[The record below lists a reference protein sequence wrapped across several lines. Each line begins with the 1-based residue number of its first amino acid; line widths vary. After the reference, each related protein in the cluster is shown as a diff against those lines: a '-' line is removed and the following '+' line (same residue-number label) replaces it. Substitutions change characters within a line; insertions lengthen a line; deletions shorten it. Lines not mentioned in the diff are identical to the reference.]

1 MRTRRLLLSAGI
13 CYAIAS
19 IILAVGLGELAFHPM
34 RVPLDARSSAEAIAT
49 RFGGVLED
57 ASATASDGAQLQA
70 WYARP
75 AKSNGN
81 AVILIHSI
89 GDNRQGMMGFAEL
102 FLSQGYAVLVPDSR
116 AQGNS
121 GGGFPTY
128 GVEESKDVRYW
139 FDWLE
144 TRQHPHCTF
153 GMGESMGAAIVL
165 QAVKTTPFCAVVAE
179 SPFASFRQISY
190 IRVGQ
195 IFRSSEWPGQYA
207 LRPSVELAFVYARL
221 TRGVK
226 LTTASPEQSVVGSK
240 VPILLIVMHTSPAFK
255 EAATIMG
262 QKLTHALYMRETGN
276 ILTTSHRFL
285 SSCYQPQREGTETLT
300 SYFHSLL
307 PNVVVGVRTNIKS
320 YGTRFKYIFGYKEE
334 GDFLVYCAQ
343 FGQGLILWGI
353 VCGANMETPEVE
365 PLKSAPWK
373 TGACGAGANKP
384 PT

>member
-1 MRTRRLLLSAGI
+1 LRIRRLLLRVGI
-13 CYAIAS
+13 YYVIVTLTLAI
-19 IILAVGLGELAFHPM
+19 VLGEMAFHPE
-34 RVPLDARSSAEAIAT
+34 RVPLDERMSAAALAT
-49 RFGGVLED
+49 KFGAVLED
-57 ASATASDGAQLQA
+57 ASVTASDGALLQA

-81 AVILIHSI
+81 AVILIHGI

-116 AQGNS
+116 AQGTS

-128 GVEESKDVRYW
+128 GVEESKDIRDW
-139 FDWLE
+139 FNWLE
-144 TRQHPHCTF
+144 TRQHTNCVF

-195 IFRSSEWPGQYA
+195 IFRSGEWLGQYA

-240 VPILLIVMHTSPAFK
+240 VPILLIHGLADDNIPPHQSEMIRARNPADITLWEVPDAGHCGAVSVGAEEFDSRVLGWFASHSSSPAPV
-255 EAATIMG
+255 
-262 QKLTHALYMRETGN
+262 
-276 ILTTSHRFL
+276 SVFL
-285 SSCYQPQREGTETLT
+285 R
-300 SYFHSLL
+300 
-307 PNVVVGVRTNIKS
+307 
-320 YGTRFKYIFGYKEE
+320 
-334 GDFLVYCAQ
+334 
-343 FGQGLILWGI
+343 
-353 VCGANMETPEVE
+353 
-365 PLKSAPWK
+365 
-373 TGACGAGANKP
+373 P
-384 PT
+384 PPA